1 MLHVDSRETTFEHQG
16 MPVARFNI
24 FLSPNIHIQI
34 LQTDLHTFPWRISW
48 ENLVKDQIFFSLW
61 SLFLSI
67 LIDFA
72 LDSLWISLG
81 EKWFLALLGLEG
93 LKLFDRHATYCYI
106 QVDLKSF
113 LASGAFFLGREA
125 TKRATTS

>member
-1 MLHVDSRETTFEHQG
+1 MLHADSRETAFEYQG

-61 SLFLSI
+61 SF
-67 LIDFA
+67 
-72 LDSLWISLG
+72 
-81 EKWFLALLGLEG
+81 
-93 LKLFDRHATYCYI
+93 C
-106 QVDLKSF
+106 
-113 LASGAFFLGREA
+113 
-125 TKRATTS
+125 

>member
-1 MLHVDSRETTFEHQG
+1 MLHVDSRETTFEHQC

-48 ENLVKDQIFFSLW
+48 ENLVQDQIF
-61 SLFLSI
+61 LFVIILSI

-81 EKWFLALLGLEG
+81 EKWFLALLGLKG

-113 LASGAFFLGREA
+113 LASGAFFLGCEA
-125 TKRATTS
+125 TERATTS